1 MRVRWAIG
9 RCNWVL
15 AAFLALGLAA
25 CGPPELPRLG
35 PDARLLAFGDS
46 LTHGVGAAADQSY
59 PAVLAERLDRE
70 VVRSGEPG
78 ERSDAARKRLPR
90 VLDRVEPDLVVLCH
104 GGNDILDGRDPAAI
118 RAALEAMVRTIQQRG
133 IPVVLIGV
141 PAKGELGGTAALY
154 YEVAQATGV
163 PLEDEAL
170 ETIIADAS
178 LKSDP
183 VHPNAAGYRKLARGV
198 HRLLIETGAVAEPG

>member
-1 MRVRWAIG
+1 MLTALL
-9 RCNWVL
+9 VL
-15 AAFLALGLAA
+15 ALPA
-25 CGPPELPRLG
+25 CGPPELPRLA

-59 PAVLAERLDRE
+59 PAVLADRIGRE
-70 VVRSGEPG
+70 VVRSGVPG
-78 ERSDAARKRLPR
+78 ERAAAGRERLPG

-118 RAALEAMVRTIQQRG
+118 RGDLEAMVHAIQDRG
-133 IPVVLIGV
+133 IPVMLIGV
-141 PAKGELGGTAALY
+141 PAQSGLGATAALY
-154 YEVAQATGV
+154 YDVAEATGV

-170 ETIIADAS
+170 ETIIGDAS

-183 VHPNAAGYRKLARGV
+183 VHPNAAGYRELARAV
-198 HRLLIETGAVAEPG
+198 HRLLIESGAVAEAS